1 MSKCEHRDINWF
13 EAIVDKLGGEA
24 QAEKLLSGELTVS
37 ELWVERRSVIYF
49 PVTSDGTT
57 GEEWIKRLERKGHR
71 VVDQA
76 KFILRSAEFKPTNG
90 VTTEIAIFKGVYFED
105 NGRITNLIRDE
116 MYFSGFKSP
125 KVEIGCLIREK
136 LTNRELNAM
145 GISWLMVMHTPVNGS
160 DGDPY
165 LLSFIER
172 DNDYQLSACE
182 GGPDVW
188 HYDCYGGFAFTTGT
202 DP

>member
-1 MSKCEHRDINWF
+1 MSKYEHKPIDWF

-57 GEEWIKRLERKGHR
+57 GDGWIKRLEGKGHR
-71 VVDQA
+71 VVDRA
-76 KFILRSAEFKPTNG
+76 KFLLRSEEFKPTSG
-90 VTTEIAIFKGVYFED
+90 VTTQIAIFKGVYFED
-105 NGRITNLIRDE
+105 SGRITNLIRDE
-116 MYFSGFKSP
+116 MRFSGFKSP
-125 KVEIGCLIREK
+125 NAEIGCLIREK
-136 LTNRELNAM
+136 FTNKEIEAM
-145 GISWLMVMHTPVNGS
+145 GISWLMVMHTPIKDS
-160 DGDPY
+160 DGDPS

-172 DNDYQLSACE
+172 DHDYLLSSCE
-182 GGPDVW
+182 GNLDKWHPDS
-188 HYDCYGGFAFTTGT
+188 YGGFAFTTST